1 MASFYYKITLL
12 CVLLFSLCQCTQ
24 KQNQAVSFNK
34 EVEDGDIILRK
45 EGGFISS
52 LFSSVAT
59 QNNAFSHV
67 GILVHQAD
75 GSLAV
80 IHCELKD
87 KKELSSLRKDSIETY
102 LCMADTFAVYRVV
115 LEDVSG
121 SDIVDHAQQSLRK
134 GYMFDMDFDANT
146 DSVLYCTE
154 FVAKTINKAAGYECV
169 KPTKYFAGKVGY
181 SIDDIITFCKLVD

>member
-45 EGGFISS
+45 EGGSISS

-75 GSLAV
+75 
-80 IHCELKD
+80 
-87 KKELSSLRKDSIETY
+87 
-102 LCMADTFAVYRVV
+102 
-115 LEDVSG
+115 
-121 SDIVDHAQQSLRK
+121 
-134 GYMFDMDFDANT
+134 
-146 DSVLYCTE
+146 
-154 FVAKTINKAAGYECV
+154 
-169 KPTKYFAGKVGY
+169 
-181 SIDDIITFCKLVD
+181 